1 MKVYPTEKIRNLAVV
16 GHGGTGK
23 TSLTE
28 AMLFV
33 TGASSRLGKVDEGN
47 TVSDFSPEEVKRKIS
62 INTSLVPCEYRDHK
76 INVLDTPGFADFIGD
91 VYGALRVAD
100 NTLFVI
106 SATAGVEVQTEIIWE
121 QAEGLPKFAFINKMD
136 RENADFYKCLD
147 GLKSTFSEN
156 IVPVQLPIGAESS
169 FKGVVDLL
177 RMKALIFD
185 TKTGKYT
192 EQDIPADML
201 DDAEQ
206 YRLQLMEAAAEGDD
220 ELLAKY
226 LDGEELTDQE
236 IMQGIKGAVRQAT
249 SVFVFCGSATSLIGI
264 TSFLDFLVDCAP
276 NPNEVAG
283 KDLSKEP
290 FAALVFKTIADPYV
304 GKLSLFKVMG
314 ASIKSDSVVF
324 NANKEK
330 EEKISQVLVLRGKE
344 QQPVPEMVAG
354 DIGAVAKL
362 VVTSTGDTLTS
373 KSNPQVLEG
382 IKFPAALFAQAIEP
396 KSKGDEDKL
405 GNALTRLREE
415 DPTIEVEKNAETKQT
430 VLKTMGETHADIIV
444 DRLKNKFGVE
454 VVIKEMKIP
463 YRETIRQT
471 VQVEG
476 KHKKQTG
483 GHGQY
488 GHVWMRFE
496 PLPDKEFEF
505 GEEIFGGS
513 VPKNYVP
520 AVEKGIRES
529 MAEGVLAGYPVTNI
543 KAVVYDG
550 SYHPVDSSEMA
561 FKIAANLAFRKGM
574 EMAKPVLLEP
584 IMNVEV
590 IVPEQFMGDIIGD
603 LNSKRGRVAGMEP
616 AGKGRQKIKAQVPLA
631 EMMKYA
637 IDLKSITQGRGYY
650 TMEFAGYEEVPGN
663 VAEKIIE
670 KARKEKA
677 EEK

>member
-1 MKVYPTEKIRNLAVV
+1 MKVYPTEKVRNLAIV

-23 TSLTE
+23 TSITE
-28 AMLFV
+28 AMLYV
-33 TGASSRLGKVDEGN
+33 TGATNRLGKVDEGN
-47 TVSDFSPEEVKRKIS
+47 TVSDFSPEEAKRKIS

-100 NTLFVI
+100 SVVFAV
-106 SATAGVEVQTEIIWE
+106 SATAGVEVMTEIIWE
-121 QAEGLPKFAFINKMD
+121 QCEDMPKLVLVNRMD
-136 RENADFYKCLD
+136 KENADYHKCVD
-147 GLKSTFSEN
+147 ELKEMFSEN
-156 IVPVQLPIGAESS
+156 IVPVQLPIGAEAN
-169 FKGVVDLL
+169 FKGIVDLL

-185 TKTGKYT
+185 QKTGKYT
-192 EQDIPADML
+192 EESIPADMM
-201 DDAEQ
+201 DDAEL
-206 YRLQLMEAAAEGDD
+206 YRSQLMEAAAEGDD
-220 ELLAKY
+220 DLLNKY
-226 LDGEELTDQE
+226 LEGEELTSEE
-236 IMQGIKGAVRQAT
+236 IIAGFKGAIRQGSA
-249 SVFVFCGSATSLIGI
+249 VGVFCSAATQLIGI
-264 TSFLDFLVDCAP
+264 SSFMDFLVDCAP
-276 NPNEVAG
+276 NPNEAAG
-283 KDLSKEP
+283 KDLAKEP
-290 FAALVFKTIADPYV
+290 FSALVFKTIADPYV

-314 ASIKSDSVVF
+314 GTFKVDVLY

-330 EEKISQVLVLRGKE
+330 EEKVGQVLILRGKE
-344 QQPVPEMVAG
+344 QQNVTEITAG

-362 VVTSTGDTLTS
+362 VVTSTGDTLST
-373 KSNPQVLEG
+373 KANPVILEG
-382 IKFPAALFAQAIEP
+382 INFPAALYSQAIEP

-415 DPTIEVEKNAETKQT
+415 DPTISVEKTTDTKQT
-430 VLKTMGETHADIIV
+430 VLRTMGETHADIIV
-444 DRLKNKFGVE
+444 DRLKTKFGVE
-454 VVIKEMKIP
+454 VAIKEMKIP

-476 KHKKQTG
+476 KHKKQSG

-496 PLPDKEFEF
+496 PNPEGEFEF

-529 MAEGVLAGYPVTNI
+529 MVEGVLAGYPVTNI
-543 KAVVYDG
+543 KAIIYDG
-550 SYHPVDSSEMA
+550 SFHPVDSSEMA
-561 FKIAANLAFRKGM
+561 FKIAANLAFKKGM

-584 IMNVEV
+584 VMSVEV
-590 IVPEQFMGDIIGD
+590 VVPEQFMGDIIGD
-603 LNSKRGRVAGMEP
+603 FNTKRGRVAGMES
-616 AGKGRQKIKAQVPLA
+616 AGKGRQKIKASVPLA

-650 TMEFAGYEEVPGN
+650 TMEFSSYEEVPGN